1 VSGLPLLVLGLAL
14 LENPDNRTHLSLYAG
29 LLVASQGDHLRN
41 LLFRGCAS
49 AENGIPQCDPSPDF
63 IVISLI

>member
-1 VSGLPLLVLGLAL
+1 VLGLAL
-14 LENPDNRTHLSLYAG
+14 LENPDYRTHLALYAG
-29 LLVASQGDHLRN
+29 LLVASQSGHLRN

-49 AENGIPQCDPSPDF
+49 TQNFISQCDPAPDF